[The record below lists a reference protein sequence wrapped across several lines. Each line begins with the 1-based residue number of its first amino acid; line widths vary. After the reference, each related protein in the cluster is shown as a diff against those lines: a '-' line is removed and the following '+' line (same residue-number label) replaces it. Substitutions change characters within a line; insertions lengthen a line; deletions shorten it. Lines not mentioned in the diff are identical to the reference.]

1 MTVAVGLL
9 ILASALVGAV
19 GEVMTRSLRDRVDRA
34 GSTVDDAPRQAGRT

>member
-1 MTVAVGLL
+1 MTVVVALF

-34 GSTVDDAPRQAGRT
+34 GSTVDDGQRQVGRT